1 MALVTGAGRG
11 IGRATAVAL
20 ADAGARVM
28 GVSRTTAELDEL
40 AESHPEI
47 STFPVSLSTA
57 EGCRAAVEETRRR
70 LGPVEILV
78 SNAGVGSS
86 EERPVW
92 EQDSAVWH
100 ASMAINLHA
109 PFELIRLAAPD
120 MVAAGRGRVIV
131 VASTAGLFGG
141 SAMTAYC
148 ASKHGVIGLVR
159 AAALDLAPHGVTC
172 NAVNPGCPCGARCP
186 KPRRGLHAE
195 RQGVT
200 VEEIWAQRTA
210 DTRPAGLPTPRR
222 WLTRSASWLLRER
235 PRSVARR
242 SRSRSGARGSGGS
255 RCLCR
260 AGRSRDRAGRAS
272 RECSAVEI
280 ARAALTLDR
289 GRRRRAR
296 ARSP

>member
-1 MALVTGAGRG
+1 MSKRELDGQVALVTGAGRG

-28 GVSRTTAELDEL
+28 GVSRTGVELDEL
-40 AESHPEI
+40 TESHPAI
-47 STFPVSLSTA
+47 STFAVSLSSA
-57 EGCRAAVEETRRR
+57 EGCRVAVEETRRR

-172 NAVNPGCPCGARCP
+172 NAVNPGWVRTQMSETAAV
-186 KPRRGLHAE
+186 LHAE

-210 DTRPAGLPTPRR
+210 EYAAGRLPT
-222 WLTRSASWLLRER
+222 AEE
-235 PRSVARR
+235 VADTIRFLAG
-242 SRSRSGARGSGGS
+242 SGASAISGETVTVAIGS
-255 RCLCR
+255 
-260 AGRSRDRAGRAS
+260 
-272 RECSAVEI
+272 
-280 ARAALTLDR
+280 
-289 GRRRRAR
+289 
-296 ARSP
+296 PW